1 MMSQETKTKIIKLNS
16 PPTPMK
22 IREADPLY
30 EPLAEANNDLKK
42 VILYQMIRQ
51 AVTQKLQS

>member
-1 MMSQETKTKIIKLNS
+1 
-16 PPTPMK
+16 MK
-22 IREADPLY
+22 IREAGPLY
-30 EPLAEANNDLKK
+30 EPLAEANNDIKK